1 MNRFLQGLGKGV
13 SDYGRAI
20 RFINKEGLAWFY
32 LVPIIINIGLFVG
45 GLSAIGELTE
55 FLKEEAL
62 QVSTLNHAEG
72 WLGETLAWLMT
83 GAIWLVLKIVFFF
96 MFAYLGGY
104 IVLIVM
110 SPVLAFLSEKTE
122 KILTGHDYPFD
133 IQQLM
138 RDVVRGVLLALR
150 NMFLEVLIIIGFFI
164 IGLFPV
170 IGWLIGLVSPIA
182 LLLVSAYF
190 YGFSFT
196 DYVNER
202 QRLNVKQSVRLMRKN
217 RGLITG
223 NGLPFALILFIPII
237 GVTISGFI
245 AIIST
250 VSAVISIKDQLEEHP
265 KQAQLN
271 A

>member
-1 MNRFLQGLGKGV
+1 MNRFLQGLGKGI

-32 LVPIIINIGLFVG
+32 LVPIIINIGLFIG
-45 GLSAIGELTE
+45 GFSAIGELTD
-55 FLKEEAL
+55 FLKDEAL
-62 QVSTLNHAEG
+62 QATTLNESDS
-72 WLGETLAWLMT
+72 WLGETAAWLLT
-83 GAIWLVLKIVFFF
+83 GTIWLILKIAFFF

-104 IVLIVM
+104 IVVIVM
-110 SPVLAFLSEKTE
+110 SPALAFLSEKTE

-138 RDVVRGVLLALR
+138 RDITRGILLALR
-150 NMFLEVLIIIGFFI
+150 NMFLEILIIIGFFI

-170 IGWLIGLVSPIA
+170 IGWLISLVSPIA

-202 QRLNVKQSVRLMRKN
+202 QRLSVKQSVQLMKKN

-223 NGLPFALILFIPII
+223 NGLPFALTLLIPII

-250 VSAVISIKDQLEEHP
+250 VSAVISIKDQLEDLP
-265 KQAQLN
+265 KQTQLN